1 MYNITRFRPNSDA
14 LDDLFRGFFM
24 QPVRF
29 DGQPD
34 VQIKMDVS
42 EDEKT
47 YIVHADI
54 PGVKKD
60 DIHVKIEGNQVLISA
75 EVKNEKEVKEGETL
89 LRSERYF
96 GSVSRAFS
104 LAQDVDESAAEA
116 KYMEGVLELKL
127 PKKMLASS
135 KELVIQ

>member
-1 MYNITRFRPNSDA
+1 MYNITRFRPTGDA
-14 LDDLFRGFFM
+14 LDDIFRGFFM

-34 VQIKMDVS
+34 VKIKMDVS

-60 DIHVKIEGNQVLISA
+60 DIHVKIDGNQVLISA
-75 EVKNEKEVKEGETL
+75 EVKNEKEVKEGARL

-127 PKKMLASS
+127 PKKQAESK

>member
-1 MYNITRFRPNSDA
+1 MYNITRFRPTGDA
-14 LDDLFRGFFM
+14 LDDIFRGFFM

-60 DIHVKIEGNQVLISA
+60 DIHVKIDGNQVLISA
-75 EVKNEKEVKEGETL
+75 EVKNEKEVKEGARL

-127 PKKMLASS
+127 PKKQAESK

>member
-1 MYNITRFRPNSDA
+1 
-14 LDDLFRGFFM
+14 
-24 QPVRF
+24 
-29 DGQPD
+29 
-34 VQIKMDVS
+34 MDVS

-60 DIHVKIEGNQVLISA
+60 DIHVKIDGNQVLISA
-75 EVKNEKEVKEGETL
+75 EVKNEKEVKEGERL

-127 PKKMLASS
+127 PKKMVASS
-135 KELVIQ
+135 KELVVQ

>member
-1 MYNITRFRPNSDA
+1 MYNITRFRPTGDA
-14 LDDLFRGFFM
+14 LDDIFRGFFM

-60 DIHVKIEGNQVLISA
+60 DIHVKIDGNQVLISA
-75 EVKNEKEVKEGETL
+75 EVKNEKEVKEGERL

-104 LAQDVDESAAEA
+104 LAQDVDENAAEA

-127 PKKMLASS
+127 PKKQAESK

>member
-1 MYNITRFRPNSDA
+1 MYNITRFRPTGDA
-14 LDDLFRGFFM
+14 LDDIFRGFFM

-54 PGVKKD
+54 PGV
-60 DIHVKIEGNQVLISA
+60 
-75 EVKNEKEVKEGETL
+75 
-89 LRSERYF
+89 
-96 GSVSRAFS
+96 
-104 LAQDVDESAAEA
+104 
-116 KYMEGVLELKL
+116 
-127 PKKMLASS
+127 
-135 KELVIQ
+135 